1 MAEHDKLT
9 LAALRARAKKALGA
23 EAAKG
28 KTKAQLVATLAKA
41 GVKAAGAAAK
51 SAARSAAKSAA
62 KSARGAV
69 KAVAQ
74 RGAKKTAATAKAAAK
89 KTAKAAASTAPP
101 KATARRSSKA
111 PVPKASPKTKRPAPE
126 PSPGPDPEG
135 FFVARVA
142 GEDAAREAPHP
153 MAESLDPEGS
163 EVPGGELDGLEEGL
177 GELPL
182 SYGDDGIVALPRDP
196 RTLFVYWDLHPDTVR
211 HAFDGLTHP
220 RAELRVFARD
230 ASGGTSERVR
240 TLEFAIESRS
250 YYVHDLEPGRVYHAA
265 IHAVGGNG
273 DRLVA
278 RPSNAV
284 PLPPLGPSP
293 VVDDLF
299 IDLPWDMTLEALAA
313 AGALNPVPGAP
324 LPAELRARLTML
336 FSFERGAIGADGGAR
351 AGEARRGVSGAT
363 ASSLANSSWGSF
375 PKRTP

>member
-28 KTKAQLVATLAKA
+28 KTKAQLLSALARA
-41 GVKAAGAAAK
+41 GVKAAAK
-51 SAARSAAKSAA
+51 T
-62 KSARGAV
+62 ARGAIQ
-69 KAVAQ
+69 AVA
-74 RGAKKTAATAKAAAK
+74 RRTTTKKAAKPAKAAAK
-89 KTAKAAASTAPP
+89 KAAGAKASAP
-101 KATARRSSKA
+101 SSKA
-111 PVPKASPKTKRPAPE
+111 PPRRPAKAGVPKAAARSKAPSKEPAA
-126 PSPGPDPEG
+126 GPDPEG

-142 GEDAAREAPHP
+142 GEDAARDAPHP
-153 MAESLDPEGS
+153 MAESLDPEGA
-163 EVPGGELDGLEEGL
+163 EMPRGDPDALEEGL

-182 SYGDDGIVALPRDP
+182 GYGDDSIVALPRDP

-220 RAELRVFARD
+220 RAELRVFAKN
-230 ASGGTSERVR
+230 ATGGTSERVR
-240 TLEFAIESRS
+240 TLELAIESRS
-250 YYVHDLEPGRVYHAA
+250 YYVHDLEPGRLYHAA

-293 VVDDLF
+293 VMDDLF

-313 AGALNPVPGAP
+313 AGALHPVPGAP

-336 FSFERGAIGADGGAR
+336 FSLERGAMIEGDGPPRPGAAPRGLPGA
-351 AGEARRGVSGAT
+351 SP
-363 ASSLANSSWGSF
+363 SSLANSSWGTF